1 VLEDP
6 SKEELGWQLEMLQP
20 EFVYFRHRPMS
31 GRKEELGEFVFKDG
45 EALSAEI
52 FSLSLHSKTPDLVCV
67 SMLPCMNPLGFFSF
81 FSNCLCPKIPSWSNC
96 ALFLS
101 WSVHK
106 GMCSSLCH
114 SDFFLANPGVSRFFS
129 RDTG

>member
-45 EALSAEI
+45 EVLSAEI
-52 FSLSLHSKTPDLVCV
+52 FSLSLHSKTPDLVY
-67 SMLPCMNPLGFFSF
+67 L
-81 FSNCLCPKIPSWSNC
+81 
-96 ALFLS
+96 
-101 WSVHK
+101 
-106 GMCSSLCH
+106 
-114 SDFFLANPGVSRFFS
+114 DFFS

>member
-1 VLEDP
+1 MLEDP

-67 SMLPCMNPLGFFSF
+67 SMLPCMNLLGFFSF
-81 FSNCLCPKIPSWSNC
+81 FSNCL
-96 ALFLS
+96 
-101 WSVHK
+101 
-106 GMCSSLCH
+106 
-114 SDFFLANPGVSRFFS
+114 
-129 RDTG
+129 